1 MDKLKQWIALAVV
14 GCLAIVAAGW
24 FLLISPKKA
33 EAEALRT
40 QAAER
45 VTANGVLESQL
56 KVLRTQ
62 AKELPKKQADLA
74 RISAQIP
81 DNPSLPAL
89 IRSVTAASAAA
100 GVELVSITPG
110 APVAPVAKAPTAKA
124 SAAEPPPAAAQT
136 TPTTPAPATPGAAA
150 GTLTTIPLSLNAVG
164 DYYAV
169 AQLMANLETL
179 PRAMRFMD
187 VALAPGLSPTAPK
200 GSTTTVASGKSLAVT
215 LTGSVFMAVN
225 RPAATAVVAP
235 VAAPAK

>member
-1 MDKLKQWIALAVV
+1 MDKLTQWVSLTVV

-33 EAEALRT
+33 DAEALRT
-40 QAAER
+40 QADER
-45 VTANGVLESQL
+45 VAANGVLETQL
-56 KVLRTQ
+56 TLLRAQ

-74 RISAQIP
+74 RVAAQIP

-89 IRSVTAASAAA
+89 IRSVTAASTAA
-100 GVELVSITPG
+100 GVELVSITPS
-110 APVAPVAKAPTAKA
+110 APVAPVVAAPVTKAP
-124 SAAEPPPAAAQT
+124 AAESPAAAQT
-136 TPTTPAPATPGAAA
+136 TPTAAAPAASGAA
-150 GTLTTIPLSLNAVG
+150 GTLTTIPLTLNAVG
-164 DYYAV
+164 DYYDI

-179 PRAMRFMD
+179 PRSMRFVD
-187 VALAPGLSPTAPK
+187 VSLAPGLNPSAPK
-200 GSTTTVASGKSLAVT
+200 GAPTSVESGKSLAVT

>member
-56 KVLRTQ
+56 KVLRAQ

-110 APVAPVAKAPTAKA
+110 APVAPVAKVPTAKA
-124 SAAEPPPAAAQT
+124 PAAEPPPAAAQT

-150 GTLTTIPLSLNAVG
+150 GTLTTIPLSLTAVG

-179 PRAMRFMD
+179 PRAMRFID
-187 VALAPGLSPTAPK
+187 VALAPGLSPAAPK
-200 GSTTTVASGKSLAVT
+200 GSTTAVTNGKSLAVT